1 MTSKHFLLSGVLL
14 LSAATGVLAQGER
27 RLTVDELFQLVEQGS
42 RSLTEQRS
50 AIEQA
55 DEAILAA
62 RDQRLPDLSASASV
76 NYMGNVLMT
85 DRDLGNAKGFSV
97 PHIGNS
103 LGVEAQQLIYAG
115 GAIDASIRLAELGK
129 QQAELGLTTVRT
141 NERFVA
147 LGLYLDLYKVLN
159 GQKVYQSNIQLTTKL
174 IDDIKAKHAQGMA
187 LKNDVT
193 RYELQMQS
201 LELGLRQLRDRQQ
214 IINHQLCN
222 TLGLSGVTLL
232 PDTTVSEAL
241 YAREGEQYWQERA
254 RTQSPVLQQSRLGQ
268 SMAEQQLALAKSELL
283 PKVFAFAAD
292 NFSGPFTYDIP
303 PIDNNFNIWYVGV
316 GIKYSLSSLFKSK
329 ASVRRAKVAL
339 RKSGEQVAVAEEGI
353 NNNIQAAYTLYEQA
367 YADLRTRQKSVE
379 LARQNY
385 SVTQNRYLNQMALI
399 TDMID
404 ASNVKL
410 DAELQETEAKI
421 NIAFAYYK
429 MKYLAGEL

>member
-1 MTSKHFLLSGVLL
+1 MTSKRILTLGLL
-14 LSAATGVLAQGER
+14 LVATGCAVVAQNER

-42 RSLTEQRS
+42 KSLTTQRS

-62 RDQRLPDLSASASV
+62 RDQRLPDISASASV
-76 NYMGNVLMT
+76 NYLGNVLMT
-85 DRDLGNAKGFSV
+85 DRDLSNATAFSS

-103 LGVEAQQLIYAG
+103 LGVEAQQTIYAG
-115 GAIDASIRLAELGK
+115 GAIDANIRLAELGK
-129 QQAELGLTTVRT
+129 QQAELGLSTVRN
-141 NERFVA
+141 NERFAA

-159 GQKVYQSNIQLTTKL
+159 GQKVYQSNIALTNKL
-174 IDDIKAKHAQGMA
+174 IDNIRAKHSQGMA

-193 RYELQMQS
+193 RYELQMES
-201 LELGLRQLRDRQQ
+201 LELGLRRLKDRQSV
-214 IINHQLCN
+214 INHQLCN
-222 TLGLSGVTLL
+222 VLGLTDVALL

-241 YAREGEQYWQERA
+241 YAKQGEQYWQQRA
-254 RTQSPVLQQSRLGQ
+254 RTQSPLLQQTRLGQ
-268 SMAEQQLALAKSELL
+268 DIAEQQLALAKSELL

-292 NFSGPFTYDIP
+292 NFSGPFTYDLP
-303 PIDNNFNIWYVGV
+303 PVDKNFNIWYVGV
-316 GIKYSLSSLFKSK
+316 GIRYSLSSLFKNK
-329 ASVRRAKVAL
+329 ASVRKAKVGL
-339 RKSGEQVAVAEEGI
+339 RQSTEQVAVAEESVD
-353 NNNIQAAYTLYEQA
+353 NRIQEAYTLYEQA
-367 YADLRTRQKSVE
+367 YADLRTRQKSVQ
-379 LARQNY
+379 LANQNY